1 MTREEYSKALGIIQH
16 NVPDYQYG
24 KPILSM
30 RKIKEL
36 LAKMEYDQ
44 SLIDNLDQSFC
55 EGFGI
60 AREIILQL
68 LSDDYADTCRK
79 EQHADLNPDKP

>member
-1 MTREEYSKALGIIQH
+1 MTRDEYSKALGIIQH
-16 NVPDYQYG
+16 NIPDYQYG
-24 KPILSM
+24 KPLLSM

-44 SLIDNLDQSFC
+44 SLIDHLDQSFC

>member
-1 MTREEYSKALGIIQH
+1 MTREEYSKALCIIQH
-16 NVPDYQYG
+16 NIPDYQYG

-79 EQHADLNPDKP
+79 EKHADLNPDKP